1 VKPPISFPSRAF
13 SLVELLVVV
22 AVIAVLVVA
31 GATMLGGNSARG
43 TSVQG
48 AVETGISLVELAKR
62 SAQASQRKARI
73 VINDNPQS
81 EGYLRQMTVAVAGD
95 TAGTSW
101 NAVGRP
107 LILPRG
113 SFLHPELALGFRKD
127 SFDFRT
133 GGFGSGG
140 AARYLEFDVVGH
152 LLPDAGG
159 AASAQLVFAAG
170 IPATAAPFTPE
181 FPDALSKIRDGFII
195 RRSGAI
201 VRFEDPPSMQP

>member
-1 VKPPISFPSRAF
+1 MKAPLPRAGRAF

-22 AVIAVLVVA
+22 AIIALLLGA

-48 AVETGISLVELAKR
+48 AAETGISLVELARR
-62 SAQASQRKARI
+62 SALASQRKARI
-73 VINDNPQS
+73 VVNDNPQS
-81 EGYLRQMTVAVAGD
+81 EGYLRQMTVAVAED

-101 NAVGRP
+101 KAVARP
-107 LILPRG
+107 ITLPQG
-113 SFLHPELALGFRKD
+113 SFLHPELATGFRQD

-152 LLPDAGG
+152 LMPAAGG

-170 IPATAAPFTPE
+170 IPAAAAPFTPE
-181 FPDALSKIRDGFII
+181 FPDTLSKIRDGFII

-201 VRFEDPPSMQP
+201 VRFEDPPSAQP